1 MTWGKCIILIFLG
14 QRSKQLVEPLL
25 LALACDTAPA
35 VTFRTRRSVFA
46 GSQSPQTHTLCFLLK
61 FFVFFSKATGWRRTL
76 RARLEQNVWTSKLFG
91 GQLLSCRERKK
102 IPLCIPCI
110 HIYSIYSV
118 YNTAQFCG
126 FTSVS
131 FKKWV
136 NINDQEKIFPYIC
149 FNRFERIFVQEKLNA
164 HLRYF
169 CLLLDY
175 QTSPKAQTKSSSI
188 GDGT

>member
-1 MTWGKCIILIFLG
+1 MYYLDFSWTAVQTAGG
-14 QRSKQLVEPLL
+14 T
-25 LALACDTAPA
+25 LAAGVGLWHSSSGVVPYTAERICR
-35 VTFRTRRSVFA
+35 VSISTN
-46 GSQSPQTHTLCFLLK
+46 THIVLPVK
-61 FFVFFSKATGWRRTL
+61 VFFFFFRRQQGEGGLL
-76 RARLEQNVWTSKLFG
+76 RHDWSRMFG
-91 GQLLSCRERKK
+91 LASFLMVNCSAVEKEKK
-102 IPLCIPCI
+102 
-110 HIYSIYSV
+110 YV

-136 NINDQEKIFPYIC
+136 NINHQEKIFPYIC

-169 CLLLDY
+169 CPLLDY
-175 QTSPKAQTKSSSI
+175 QTSPKAQTKSSSL